1 MIDKS
6 PLITWTLAILF
17 LASTTHGF
25 TTGLTTTKPY
35 GCRPSTSFLDAK
47 KKKKSNSNSRPDAA
61 GFGAGMDKV
70 DRSKINV
77 VKTYE
82 SRLQKPIPD
91 LIDAEAA
98 MINFFKSNE
107 DWHPLFRSLISS
119 SDNEE
124 DLPAFSFLDP
134 HEGELQFG
142 SEVPWKILEPIPEDE
157 HKPTLALVL
166 DSSQQALVDIPV
178 TEGLEQDDN
187 DLHFLE
193 EGRRIL
199 ALSRFQV
206 LSGDADISSTIDKH
220 DELFSTCWS
229 EIHSLASEGQPD
241 TGSLIILPETYDMS
255 DLRRFTDMNILRPLE
270 WLGLGNDFEVTS
282 LQRENPC
289 IRLIHQ
295 LSGMRDL
302 ADKPPGPE

>member
-1 MIDKS
+1 ME
-6 PLITWTLAILF
+6 
-17 LASTTHGF
+17 
-25 TTGLTTTKPY
+25 
-35 GCRPSTSFLDAK
+35 
-47 KKKKSNSNSRPDAA
+47 
-61 GFGAGMDKV
+61 KV
-70 DRSKINV
+70 DRSKISV

-82 SRLQKPIPD
+82 SKLQKPIPD

-98 MINFFKSNE
+98 MMNFFKSNE
-107 DWHPLFRSLISS
+107 DWHPLFRSVISS
-119 SDNEE
+119 SGGFDEK
-124 DLPAFSFLDP
+124 DLAAFSFLAP

-142 SEVPWKILEPIPEDE
+142 SEVPWKNLDPVPDDEDKSILA
-157 HKPTLALVL
+157 KVL

-178 TEGLEQDDN
+178 TEGSEQDDN

-206 LSGDADISSTIDKH
+206 LSSYSDISSSIDKH

-241 TGSLIILPETYDMS
+241 TGSLIILPESYEMA
-255 DLRRFTDMNILRPLE
+255 DLRRFTDINILRPLE
-270 WLGLGNDFEVTS
+270 WLGLGGVFEVTS

-295 LSGMRDL
+295 LSDMRDL
-302 ADKPPGPE
+302 SDKPSSGLE